1 VTEEE
6 INSPKASDD
15 EAILQQ
21 QYLRAMS
28 SFEGILLGQME
39 VKSKLSDRINYSI
52 RAGLVIL
59 SMVAISILT
68 LLIMLSTQIN
78 RISTVVGDMNDHF
91 TSVSV
96 KMENIRDSTL
106 AMESQVAL
114 LSDIEQYTTIMN
126 QEMDSITSNMNAM
139 EYSIS
144 DIDQR
149 FRSVH
154 FAIDHISQTIHH
166 MNGEVQMINY
176 EMHRMSEPARSINR
190 FLPIP

>member
-1 VTEEE
+1 MTEEE

-96 KMENIRDSTL
+96 KMENIRDSML